1 VSLFRIVKY
10 SSLLFFFRRYRGR
23 IFRIVAVLLFALV
36 TNVLYQDV
44 AHYLQLRHPGALV
57 WALAGKIVIVY
68 GALAFVLWQ
77 FRPAREDAAP
87 AGAGAAKTAG
97 KTMGKTIEKAAGKA
111 RSDGQAPAAP
121 RDRLAALAD
130 IEHHDRLRTRY
141 EAVLEARRDKPGKAG
156 PRNPG

>member
-1 VSLFRIVKY
+1 MSLFRIVKY
-10 SSLLFFFRRYRGR
+10 SSLLFFFRRYRSR

-57 WALAGKIVIVY
+57 WALTGKIVIVY

-77 FRPAREDAAP
+77 FRPVRDDEAP
-87 AGAGAAKTAG
+87 AEAGAAKKG
-97 KTMGKTIEKAAGKA
+97 VKVRED
-111 RSDGQAPAAP
+111 RQAPA
-121 RDRLAALAD
+121 DRLSALAD

-141 EAVLEARRDKPGKAG
+141 EAVLEARGKTPQKTG
-156 PRNPG
+156 PRRPG

>member
-1 VSLFRIVKY
+1 MSLFRIVKY

-77 FRPAREDAAP
+77 FRPVRDDAAP
-87 AGAGAAKTAG
+87 ADAGAA
-97 KTMGKTIEKAAGKA
+97 KAAGKA
-111 RSDGQAPAAP
+111 RGGEAAPAAP
-121 RDRLAALAD
+121 ADRLSALAD

-141 EAVLEARRDKPGKAG
+141 DAVLEARRNTPGKPG

>member
-1 VSLFRIVKY
+1 MSLFRIVKY

-57 WALAGKIVIVY
+57 WALTGKIVIVY

-77 FRPAREDAAP
+77 FRPAQDEAAP
-87 AGAGAAKTAG
+87 ADTSAAKAAAKT
-97 KTMGKTIEKAAGKA
+97 TGKA
-111 RSDGQAPAAP
+111 RNGEKAPAAP
-121 RDRLAALAD
+121 ADRLAALAD

-141 EAVLEARRDKPGKAG
+141 EAVLDARRGKPGKAG
-156 PRNPG
+156 PRDPDPRNPG

>member
-36 TNVLYQDV
+36 TNLLYQDV

-57 WALAGKIVIVY
+57 WALAGKIAIVY

-77 FRPAREDAAP
+77 FRPAVDETAP
-87 AGAGAAKTAG
+87 ADAGAAKATG
-97 KTMGKTIEKAAGKA
+97 KPRGEEKAPT
-111 RSDGQAPAAP
+111 APA
-121 RDRLAALAD
+121 DRLSALAD

-141 EAVLEARRDKPGKAG
+141 DAVLEARRKPPGRTAPK
-156 PRNPG
+156 NPG

>member
-1 VSLFRIVKY
+1 MSLFRIVKY

-77 FRPAREDAAP
+77 FRPVRDEAAP
-87 AGAGAAKTAG
+87 TDAGAAKAAG
-97 KTMGKTIEKAAGKA
+97 KTRGEEKT
-111 RSDGQAPAAP
+111 PAAP
-121 RDRLAALAD
+121 ADRLSALAD

-141 EAVLEARRDKPGKAG
+141 EAVLEARRKTPGGSG

>member
-1 VSLFRIVKY
+1 MSLFRIIKY

-44 AHYLQLRHPGALV
+44 AQYLQLRHPGALV
-57 WALAGKIVIVY
+57 WALTGKIVIVY

-77 FRPAREDAAP
+77 FRPVRDDAAP
-87 AGAGAAKTAG
+87 ADAGAAKASG
-97 KTMGKTIEKAAGKA
+97 KTRGEEKAPT
-111 RSDGQAPAAP
+111 APA
-121 RDRLAALAD
+121 DRLAALAD
-130 IEHHDRLRTRY
+130 IKHHDRLRTRY
-141 EAVLEARRDKPGKAG
+141 DALLEARRNTPGKPG

>member
-57 WALAGKIVIVY
+57 WALTGKIVIVY

-77 FRPAREDAAP
+77 FRPAQDATASTAD
-87 AGAGAAKTAG
+87 AGAP
-97 KTMGKTIEKAAGKA
+97 KAAGKTTGETA
-111 RSDGQAPAAP
+111 GNVRSAEKTPAAP
-121 RDRLAALAD
+121 ADRLAALAD

-141 EAVLEARRDKPGKAG
+141 EAMLEARRKTPAKPG

>member
-77 FRPAREDAAP
+77 FRPVRDDAAP
-87 AGAGAAKTAG
+87 ADAGTA
-97 KTMGKTIEKAAGKA
+97 KAAGKT
-111 RSDGQAPAAP
+111 RGEEKAPAAP
-121 RDRLAALAD
+121 ADRLSALAD

-141 EAVLEARRDKPGKAG
+141 EAVLEARRKTPGSSG

>member
-10 SSLLFFFRRYRGR
+10 SSLLFFFHRYRGR

-57 WALAGKIVIVY
+57 WALTGKIVIVY

-77 FRPAREDAAP
+77 FRPAQDEAAP
-87 AGAGAAKTAG
+87 ADATAAKTAG
-97 KTMGKTIEKAAGKA
+97 KVRGEVK
-111 RSDGQAPAAP
+111 APAAP
-121 RDRLAALAD
+121 ADRLAALAD

-141 EAVLEARRDKPGKAG
+141 EAVLEARAEKPGKAG

>member
-1 VSLFRIVKY
+1 MSLFRIVKY

-57 WALAGKIVIVY
+57 WALAGKIAIVY

-77 FRPAREDAAP
+77 FRPVRDDAAP
-87 AGAGAAKTAG
+87 ADTGAAKTAG
-97 KTMGKTIEKAAGKA
+97 KPRGGEK
-111 RSDGQAPAAP
+111 APAAP
-121 RDRLAALAD
+121 ADRLSALAD

-141 EAVLEARRDKPGKAG
+141 EAVLEARRKTPGKPG

>member
-1 VSLFRIVKY
+1 MSLFHIVKY

-77 FRPAREDAAP
+77 FRPVPDDAAP
-87 AGAGAAKTAG
+87 AAAGARRRRN
-97 KTMGKTIEKAAGKA
+97 A
-111 RSDGQAPAAP
+111 RAPPAC
-121 RDRLAALAD
+121 DRA
-130 IEHHDRLRTRY
+130 
-141 EAVLEARRDKPGKAG
+141 ARR
-156 PRNPG
+156 

>member
-23 IFRIVAVLLFALV
+23 IFRIVGVLLFALV
-36 TNVLYQDV
+36 TNVLYRDV

-77 FRPAREDAAP
+77 FRPARDED
-87 AGAGAAKTAG
+87 
-97 KTMGKTIEKAAGKA
+97 
-111 RSDGQAPAAP
+111 APAAGGTTP
-121 RDRLAALAD
+121 GSAKGPPPEKTPPPADRLAALAD
-130 IEHHDRLRTRY
+130 LEHHDRLRTRY
-141 EAVLEARRDKPGKAG
+141 SAVLEAQQKKPRKPG
-156 PRNPG
+156 